1 MENTAI
7 LPRLQDTDES
17 GSNEISLGCATSNAI
32 TGHTTP
38 ANAIVDIQS
47 GKWAKEIAALRSATG
62 GERDN
67 LKKLLPAFLWAGKF
81 TARKNDGIEKFS
93 GLICADVDKITQR
106 VGELHDIARN
116 DSHVAAAFV
125 SPSGTGIKIVFRV
138 PVAAD
143 AKEHQ
148 RNFAAVRAH
157 VALIY
162 AAKVDEAAKDVARL
176 CFVSHDPAA
185 FYNADAM
192 PLEVNG
198 HEVSPKLPEV
208 FSAASVTPSTRTEIA
223 EKLLGAIQWT
233 DEGGFCKCPGQHLHS
248 SANGAKDCKVML
260 DGAPTI
266 KCFHDSCAGIV
277 SAVNREL
284 RSQIGKAERPTA
296 PDSNYSGIASEYLG
310 VEAEQPADDLPELVD
325 AATFIAEPID
335 PPAELIE
342 GILHK
347 GSKLAFGGSS
357 KSFKTWSLLDVAISV
372 ASGAD
377 WLGHS
382 TAQGKVLF
390 INFEIQPHAWQR
402 RIVAVAKAKGV
413 ELKAGEV
420 ILWNLRGHAAD
431 FRHIV
436 PRLIQRCRAE
446 NFALIVL
453 DPIYKLYGNTDEN
466 SAGNVALLLNALER
480 LATETGA
487 AIAFGAHFAKGNAS
501 AKEAIDR
508 ISGSGVFARD
518 PDSLLIFT
526 KHETDDAFTVE
537 PILRN
542 FAPVDAFAVR
552 WQFPLMQPA
561 DDLDPAKLKQTGGR
575 KPTHLPADLLALL
588 PASGLAN
595 ADWLAKANGEGIS
608 KPTFYRLRKALEKAG
623 KIHASPVTGTWQPI
637 LTK

>member
-1 MENTAI
+1 M
-7 LPRLQDTDES
+7 PD
-17 GSNEISLGCATSNAI
+17 EISLGSATSGKI
-32 TGHTTP
+32 IGHTKP
-38 ANAIVDIQS
+38 AQAVADIQS

-62 GERDN
+62 DERDR
-67 LKKLLPAFLWAGKF
+67 LKKSLLAFLWAGTF
-81 TARKNDGIEKFS
+81 NSRKNDGIEKFS
-93 GLICADVDKITQR
+93 GLICADVDKVAER

-116 DSHVAAAFV
+116 DAHVAAAFV

-138 PVAAD
+138 PVATD

-148 RNFAAVRAH
+148 RNFAAVRSH

-185 FYNADAM
+185 FYNADAV

-198 HEVSPKLPEV
+198 HEVAPKLPEALP
-208 FSAASVTPSTRTEIA
+208 AASVTPSIRAEIA

-233 DEGGFCKCPGQHLHS
+233 DEGGFCKCPGQHLHTT
-248 SANGAKDCKVML
+248 ANGAKDCKVML
-260 DGAPTI
+260 DTVPTI

-277 SAVNREL
+277 EGVNHEL
-284 RSQIGKAERPTA
+284 RSRIGKAERPAA
-296 PDSNYSGIASEYLG
+296 PVSNYSGIASEYLG
-310 VEAEQPADDLPELVD
+310 AEAGQPADDLPELID
-325 AATFIAEPID
+325 AAAFIAEPID

-377 WLGHS
+377 WLGHT

-390 INFEIQPHAWQR
+390 LNFEIQPHAWQR
-402 RIVAVAKAKGV
+402 RIVAVCKAKGV
-413 ELKAGEV
+413 ELKAGQF
-420 ILWNLRGHAAD
+420 ILLNLRGHAAD
-431 FRHIV
+431 FKK
-436 PRLIQRCRAE
+436 LIPQIIARASRE

-466 SAGNVALLLNALER
+466 SAGNVALLLNSLER

-542 FAPVDAFAVR
+542 FAPVDPFAVR

-561 DDLDPAKLKQTGGR
+561 DDLDPAKLKQVGGR
-575 KPTHLPADLLALL
+575 KPEHSPADLLALL
-588 PASGLAN
+588 PAGGLENKAWQEV
-595 ADWLAKANGEGIS
+595 ADENGIS
-608 KPTFYRLRKALEKAG
+608 RRTFFRLRKALETAG
-623 KIHASPVTGTWQPI
+623 KIHPSAVTGTWQPI
-637 LTK
+637 LKK

>member
-1 MENTAI
+1 M
-7 LPRLQDTDES
+7 
-17 GSNEISLGCATSNAI
+17 NEISLGRATSNTI
-32 TGHTTP
+32 TGYTTP
-38 ANAIVDIQS
+38 ADAIADIVS
-47 GKWAKEIAALRSATG
+47 GKWASEISALRSATCD
-62 GERDN
+62 ERDR
-67 LKKLLPAFLWAGKF
+67 LKKTLPAILWAGKF
-81 TARKNDGIEKFS
+81 TSRRNEGIEEFS
-93 GLICADVDKITQR
+93 GLICADVDKITER

-116 DSHVAAAFV
+116 DAHVAAAFV

-138 PVAAD
+138 PIAAD
-143 AKEHQ
+143 AKQHHQ
-148 RNFAAVRAH
+148 NFAAVRAH
-157 VALIY
+157 VASHY
-162 AAKVDEAAKDVARL
+162 KAQVDEAAKDVARL

-185 FYNADAM
+185 FYNANAVA
-192 PLEVNG
+192 LEANG
-198 HEVSPKLPEV
+198 YDVAPKLPEV
-208 FSAASVTPSTRTEIA
+208 LPAASVAPSTRAEIA
-223 EKLLGAIQWT
+223 EKILGPIQWT
-233 DEGGFCKCPGQHLHS
+233 EDGGFCKCPGQHLHT
-248 SANGAKDCKVML
+248 SANGARDCKVML

-277 SAVNREL
+277 EGVNHEL

-296 PDSNYSGIASEYLG
+296 PDSNRSDIASEYLG
-310 VEAEQPADDLPELVD
+310 AEAEQPANDLPDLID
-325 AATFIAEPID
+325 AAAFIAETIE

-357 KSFKTWSLLDVAISV
+357 KSFKTWTLLDVAISV

-377 WLGHS
+377 WLGFP
-382 TAQGKVLF
+382 TVQGKVLF
-390 INFEIQPHAWQR
+390 LNFEIQPHAWQR
-402 RIVAVAKAKGV
+402 RIVAVAKAKGI
-413 ELKAGEV
+413 ELKSGQV

-431 FRHIV
+431 FRQIV
-436 PRLIQRCRAE
+436 PRIIQRCRAE

-466 SAGNVALLLNALER
+466 SAGNVALLLNSLER

-526 KHETDDAFTVE
+526 KHESDDAFTVE

-542 FAPVDAFAVR
+542 FAPVAPFAVR
-552 WQFPLMQPA
+552 WDFPLMHRA
-561 DDLDPAKLKQTGGR
+561 DDLDPAKLKQAGGR
-575 KPTHLPADLLALL
+575 KPTYLPADLFAKL
-588 PASGLAN
+588 PTDGLTN
-595 ADWLAKANGEGIS
+595 ADWLAKADGDGIS
-608 KPTFYRLRKALEKAG
+608 KPTFYRLRKALENSG
-623 KIHASPVTGTWQPI
+623 KIHHSPVTGKWQPI